1 VHENYRGVNVEKE
14 NSEEDSLLNIIRVL
28 NKIRANEK
36 PLREGSLEILD
47 GLPNGVLGY
56 ARKLEND
63 KVVVLLNFSDQGKE
77 FQIEATECV
86 FKLSGQETL
95 KEKAIQ
101 LNGFGGVM
109 LKN

>member
-1 VHENYRGVNVEKE
+1 M
-14 NSEEDSLLNIIRVL
+14 
-28 NKIRANEK
+28 
-36 PLREGSLEILD
+36 D

-63 KVVVLLNFSDQGKE
+63 KVVVLLNFSDQSKE

-86 FKLSGQETL
+86 FKLSEKEEL
-95 KEKAIQ
+95 NEKAIR

-109 LKN
+109 IRKQGRYNVLFRN